1 LDTRRTPALGGQN
14 RVRSISYQTSQT
26 SQEEC
31 KVTVMDG
38 SIFARQNPDFSSFK
52 DSFLAKHELK
62 SSGIGCSSTPIAAA
76 NGQKQ
81 RVGKF
86 TEKKKEPKKAE
97 FEEIYK

>member
-1 LDTRRTPALGGQN
+1 
-14 RVRSISYQTSQT
+14 
-26 SQEEC
+26 
-31 KVTVMDG
+31 VTVMDG

-62 SSGIGCSSTPIAAA
+62 SSGFGCSSTPIAAA

-97 FEEIYK
+97 FEEIYKQSTENLFYAPPVKNQANGGWKSQTLKR